1 MMLLILY
8 RDIVDEGSSSDS
20 YEQIVN
26 YQDLLEVLKVPN
38 NATYK
43 D

>member
-1 MMLLILY
+1 MKDSYVIIIIL
-8 RDIVDEGSSSDS
+8 SDS

-26 YQDLLEVLKVPN
+26 YQDLLEVLKAPN

-43 D
+43 V